1 MVKTMARKY
10 RKLCYEDRRVI
21 ERMLQEGNS
30 IERIAIGL
38 GVHRDTIYKE
48 IARSGTTKETYT
60 ADTAQ
65 KAL

>member
-1 MVKTMARKY
+1 MAKIMRRKY
-10 RKLCYEDRRVI
+10 KKLCYGDRRVI
-21 ERMLQEGNS
+21 ERMLQEGDS
-30 IERIAIGL
+30 IAKIAAVL
-38 GVHRDTIYKE
+38 DVHRDTIYKE